1 MERGPRGKAVAQT
14 SRHLPP
20 TGIPDTPHGRSSNRT
35 SFLVQSAFGLRPT
48 RSRGG
53 NGRSERSTDQQRAER
68 PKRPRLS
75 ESMSTHPR
83 ASDNGRNW
91 GRESRQFHFCSLR
104 ALLSASRSSPR
115 GGSDHQLLR
124 GGRSRWARSTCA
136 SVAPGSA
143 SNLRASRP
151 RPPSPLNAVA
161 WR

>member
-53 NGRSERSTDQQRAER
+53 NGRSERSERSTDQQRAER

-115 GGSDHQLLR
+115 AE
-124 GGRSRWARSTCA
+124 GR
-136 SVAPGSA
+136 
-143 SNLRASRP
+143 L
-151 RPPSPLNAVA
+151 RPPAPA
-161 WR
+161 WRPIAVGPQHLRVRGPRQCQ